1 MEEFIKKIN
10 ILNVSENDLKMM
22 NPLVLAYI
30 GDSIFDLFIKSY
42 MVSKSKANVN
52 KINKMVVK
60 FVKAPSQ
67 ALIVKRITEFLS
79 EEEIRI
85 IKRGRN
91 QKTTTP
97 AKNASLVDY
106 KLATGFEA
114 LIGWLYLKDD
124 ISRLNQI
131 IELSI
136 KIIEESEE
144 LIWKLEKEKNYI

>member
-144 LIWKLEKEKNYI
+144 LI